1 MEFLKA
7 LFKII
12 SSKKITHTL
21 LNVMIVLVILLLII
35 ATGDL
40 WYGVLSAIWLVS
52 KPFIVGFTIAFVLN
66 PLINYIEKYVTKRSI
81 AVTMVYLAAFAILT
95 LLISLAVPMI
105 YESISEMFPA
115 FYSGLGEIG
124 VFVKENFNYDISS
137 LMRHIQNIV
146 NAFFKDSVVLD
157 TTIDVLNQVMINVT
171 NFLIS
176 VVIFVIL
183 HIVLIKHCQSIYVK
197 LILL

>member
-1 MEFLKA
+1 MEFLKE

-66 PLINYIEKYVTKRSI
+66 PLINYIES
-81 AVTMVYLAAFAILT
+81 M
-95 LLISLAVPMI
+95 LLNEALP
-105 YESISEMFPA
+105 
-115 FYSGLGEIG
+115 
-124 VFVKENFNYDISS
+124 
-137 LMRHIQNIV
+137 
-146 NAFFKDSVVLD
+146 
-157 TTIDVLNQVMINVT
+157 
-171 NFLIS
+171 
-176 VVIFVIL
+176 
-183 HIVLIKHCQSIYVK
+183 
-197 LILL
+197 

>member
-105 YESISEMFPA
+105 YESM
-115 FYSGLGEIG
+115 G
-124 VFVKENFNYDISS
+124 D
-137 LMRHIQNIV
+137 
-146 NAFFKDSVVLD
+146 FF
-157 TTIDVLNQVMINVT
+157 
-171 NFLIS
+171 
-176 VVIFVIL
+176 
-183 HIVLIKHCQSIYVK
+183 
-197 LILL
+197 